1 VIHGARAETGQN
13 ACSAV
18 RTCRGRGPARGEAPF
33 AFSVIVRSCEIDP
46 GLAFAVTTPRSL
58 AISKEPLAFSIG
70 SSGDF
75 LMPMR
80 RTDVA

>member
-1 VIHGARAETGQN
+1 L
-13 ACSAV
+13 
-18 RTCRGRGPARGEAPF
+18 RGRGRTGSSITFP
-33 AFSVIVRSCEIDP
+33 FSVIVRSCEIDP